1 MPRSLSLEVFV
12 EKVNREDIST
22 YFQNVISSEHA
33 EEDSSSDLTAEWY
46 TLAEDVID
54 KASGVFQRVTIVVSK
69 INKLRREEESFSYI
83 KEKLAE
89 VPKGLEEIY
98 KHIIENIIEFQ
109 NRPRATLMMQ

>member
-12 EKVNREDIST
+12 EKLNREDIST

-33 EEDSSSDLTAEWY
+33 EDSSSDLTAEWH
-46 TLAEDVID
+46 TLAEDVIH

-98 KHIIENIIEFQ
+98 KHIIENVIEFQ